1 MEAATTMR
9 FILGWRC
16 LTYRPTASTMALPMW
31 RRTVREVS
39 ERNVDLLI
47 ARSFGPIAD
56 GQLGFEFLFEDTS
69 VVAAGAQSPWARRR
83 RIELAELVNEQWAL
97 PPLESAIP
105 PANWKAEPC
114 GHGSM
119 KWNVPSLYPTR
130 CYFLVWK

>member
-56 GQLGFEFLFEDTS
+56 GQLGFEFLLRTHMS
-69 VVAAGAQSPWARRR
+69 SRRARK
-83 RIELAELVNEQWAL
+83 VH
-97 PPLESAIP
+97 
-105 PANWKAEPC
+105 
-114 GHGSM
+114 GHGGGES
-119 KWNVPSLYPTR
+119 SLPN
-130 CYFLVWK
+130 W